1 MKHVDRQTDRHD
13 LLYVNLPH
21 SVCDCTP
28 SNTSENKINNDIFLL
43 ITFPYYLPY
52 MRMSAATLD
61 NMNDFHD
68 FLQYLHI
75 NAEITINLK
84 YATTLLRLCKNIVN
98 VNWRY
103 LTHSLKSSHLIHLGF
118 RLQINLIS
126 PISKL
131 L

>member
-1 MKHVDRQTDRHD
+1 
-13 LLYVNLPH
+13 
-21 SVCDCTP
+21 
-28 SNTSENKINNDIFLL
+28 
-43 ITFPYYLPY
+43 